1 MHMVTEILFALV
13 HHYPT
18 INNLQTMFWFL
29 KNDILKILDAT
40 QKEREALQN
49 HRIYR
54 AIKSLDHLHI
64 FMESHIFA
72 VWDFMSILK
81 SLQRKLTCVDIPWV
95 PKGKGTPSR
104 LVNEIVKEEES
115 DIDQYGQHMSHFE
128 MYCHAMKQAGANIT
142 PINTFLNEIQ
152 HLNVRDAL
160 NKSDALDHSKV
171 FVNKTFEI
179 LKDAP
184 EHVVASIF
192 TFGREEVIP
201 SMFKSILNELD
212 KKHKGKIKSFIYYL
226 DRHIGLDENEH
237 TPAALK
243 MVKKLCQNDE
253 DKWVEAT
260 NAARSAMQA
269 RITFWDGI
277 LSEIN

>member
-1 MHMVTEILFALV
+1 MVRQI
-13 HHYPT
+13 
-18 INNLQTMFWFL
+18 
-29 KNDILKILDAT
+29 T
-40 QKEREALQN
+40 QK
-49 HRIYR
+49 I
-54 AIKSLDHLHI
+54 
-64 FMESHIFA
+64 
-72 VWDFMSILK
+72 
-81 SLQRKLTCVDIPWV
+81 
-95 PKGKGTPSR
+95 
-104 LVNEIVKEEES
+104 
-115 DIDQYGQHMSHFE
+115 
-128 MYCHAMKQAGANIT
+128 
-142 PINTFLNEIQ
+142 
-152 HLNVRDAL
+152 
-160 NKSDALDHSKV
+160 

-243 MVKKLCQNDE
+243 MVKKLCQNDKE
-253 DKWVEAT
+253 KWVEAT

>member
-1 MHMVTEILFALV
+1 
-13 HHYPT
+13 
-18 INNLQTMFWFL
+18 MFWFL
-29 KNDILKILDAT
+29 KNDILKILMLLKKNAKHYKTIVFTD
-40 QKEREALQN
+40 RL
-49 HRIYR
+49 
-54 AIKSLDHLHI
+54 KSLDHLHT

-81 SLQRKLTCVDIPWV
+81 ALQRKLTCVDIPWV

-115 DIDQYGQHMSHFE
+115 DVDQYGQHMSHFE

-152 HLNVRDAL
+152 HLNVHDAL
-160 NKSDALDHSKV
+160 NKSGAPNHSKI

-179 LKDAP
+179 LEDAP